1 MTISKNIE
9 IKQERKTMIL
19 ITGANGQTGRAIMR
33 SILLKGATIRAL
45 VHKPEQVDALK
56 SIGILDVVVGDIL
69 NEKDVERAFIGV
81 DTVYHICSAFNPHE
95 VEIGEKMINAALK
108 YRTKH
113 FVYHSVLHSILQDMP
128 HPQKK
133 LKVEEL
139 LVNSSIPYTI
149 IQPAVLMQN
158 IFESWNLI
166 KKDGIFLQKFYT
178 SQHTRICMVDLEDV
192 AEAVSIIITE
202 PVFKGATYELCG
214 SENLSLADMK
224 QIIEEFIGHSITV
237 DFLQDD
243 IIIEQLKKHGAGDY
257 QVNTMLKMFQHY
269 NNSGF
274 IGNPSVLI
282 WILGRKPSDL
292 LSFCKRELSIH

>member
-33 SILLKGATIRAL
+33 SLLRKGAPIRAL

-56 SIGILDVVVGDIL
+56 SLGIIDVVVGDIMD
-69 NEKDVERAFIGV
+69 ERDVNRAFNGV
-81 DTVYHICSAFNPHE
+81 DSVYHICSAFNLFE
-95 VEIGEKMINAALK
+95 VEIGDKMINAALK
-108 YRTKH
+108 NKIEH
-113 FVYHSVLHSILQDMP
+113 FVYHSVLHPILQDMP
-128 HPQKK
+128 HHQKK

-139 LVNSSIPYTI
+139 LVNSGVPYTI

-166 KKDGIFLQKFYT
+166 MKDGIFLQKFYT
-178 SQHTRICMVDLEDV
+178 SQHTRICMVDLDDV

-202 PVFKGATYELCG
+202 SGIKGATYELCG
-214 SENLSLADMK
+214 SENLSLADIK
-224 QIIEEFIGHSITV
+224 QIIEEYIGHSITV

-243 IIIEQLKKHGAGDY
+243 IIIEQLKNHGAGDY

-274 IGNPSVLI
+274 IGNPSVLM